1 MVGCDLASVLAAEGG
16 NLIPTSHKTK
26 FVSIFYFCSV
36 LKATSVFAYRMLEMS
51 VQVPLTLSNIVF
63 QFWIVHLLHLL
74 AFLITFTEFVTP
86 SVF

>member
-36 LKATSVFAYRMLEMS
+36 LKATSVFAYRMLKMS
-51 VQVPLTLSNIVF
+51 VSSSTINTVKHCVSVLYRP
-63 QFWIVHLLHLL
+63 
-74 AFLITFTEFVTP
+74 P
-86 SVF
+86 SSPVSFFDNLY